1 MSSSSSSSPSD
12 SDDSVITDNEEESVT
27 DKSSI
32 PIFPRTKNEILPH
45 EIEEKDEDTKYCE
58 QINELNASMA
68 ILKIGKILNVVDK
81 NIVVQHLED
90 TEPLDNGSILCVLQ
104 NKGNEEARV
113 PIGVIDEVFGPVS
126 KPMYVVRSP
135 KEQPAELTELLD
147 KIDEI
152 KSALNVYV
160 VQQFAQKIDPTKL
173 DTKGSDASNRY
184 DEEVDEDEQ
193 DFSDD
198 EKEANARN
206 KHKNKNKSDNNG
218 GNGNRRR
225 V

>member
-90 TEPLDNGSILCVLQ
+90 TEPLDNGSIL
-104 NKGNEEARV
+104 
-113 PIGVIDEVFGPVS
+113 
-126 KPMYVVRSP
+126 
-135 KEQPAELTELLD
+135 
-147 KIDEI
+147 
-152 KSALNVYV
+152 
-160 VQQFAQKIDPTKL
+160 
-173 DTKGSDASNRY
+173 
-184 DEEVDEDEQ
+184 
-193 DFSDD
+193 
-198 EKEANARN
+198 
-206 KHKNKNKSDNNG
+206 
-218 GNGNRRR
+218 
-225 V
+225 